1 MNNNYFILAVLIGS
15 TSLSHAEYQIGDSG
29 AVAISIDA
37 SVISTDNVSRD
48 STEDSD
54 VITSVLPTLQ
64 YKNDAG
70 AASIEA
76 HVGQEFITYND
87 LSENDSEDLK
97 SNVKITFP
105 DELDGENFSLVIE
118 GGYNEYTSARSARG
132 GEGSVV
138 STEEVDLS
146 LRTSYYIT
154 EDIALRAAVEHLD
167 RESLTT
173 GYSDLTTLTVP
184 VAFYYQIDESL
195 SAGVGYRSR
204 SSKVGNQVV
213 SPKADSDDEV
223 FFVGIENQVS
233 SIWGYELEVGVQER
247 NFDANSFADQD
258 GLFASLL
265 VNWQISDM
273 TELVGELSNEFGTTL
288 ANQSSETGSVG
299 VQLNHTF
306 DERLSA
312 SLGLSYSEME
322 YTQADTQT
330 NGARDDERFSSFLT
344 VDYKLMDGRW
354 TLRGSVNHDDN
365 DSSAAPANY
374 KALRGGLSS
383 IFVF

>member
-1 MNNNYFILAVLIGS
+1 MNIKFTSLAFLLGS
-15 TSLSHAEYQIGDSG
+15 LSLSHAEYQIGDSG
-29 AVAISIDA
+29 AVAIGFEA
-37 SVISTDNVSRD
+37 SVISTDNVNRD

-54 VITSVLPTLQ
+54 VITSFLPTLQ
-64 YKNDAG
+64 YKSDAG

-118 GGYNEYTSARSARG
+118 GGYNEYTSARSNRDG
-132 GEGSVV
+132 NGNVV

-146 LRTSYYIT
+146 LNISYFIT
-154 EDIALRAAVEHLD
+154 EDITLRAAVEHLD
-167 RESLTT
+167 IESLTT
-173 GYSDLTTLTVP
+173 GYGDLTTMTVP
-184 VAFYYQIDESL
+184 VAFYYEIDESL

-204 SSKVGNQVV
+204 SSKVGNQVT
-213 SPKADSDDEV
+213 SNDKRDSDDDA

-233 SIWGYELEVGVQER
+233 DIWGYELEVGVQDR
-247 NFDANSFADQD
+247 NFDANGIADQD

-288 ANQSSETGSVG
+288 ANQSTEIKSVS

-306 DERLSA
+306 DERLSV
-312 SLGLSYSEME
+312 SLGLSNEEIE
-322 YTQADTQT
+322 YTQAV
-330 NGARDDERFSSFLT
+330 GARDDDRFSSYLT
-344 VDYKLMDGRW
+344 VDYKLMDGQW
-354 TLRGSVNHDDN
+354 TLRGSVSHDDN

-374 KALRGGLSS
+374 QALRGGLSS

>member
-1 MNNNYFILAVLIGS
+1 MNSKHIILTALIGS
-15 TSLSHAEYQIGDSG
+15 VSFSHAEYQIGDSG
-29 AVAISIDA
+29 AVAIGFEA
-37 SVISTDNVSRD
+37 NVISTDNVNRD

-54 VITSVLPTLQ
+54 VIISVLPTLQ

-118 GGYNEYTSARSARG
+118 GGYNEYTSARSNEDG
-132 GEGSVV
+132 NGNIV

-146 LRTSYYIT
+146 LKTSYYIT
-154 EDIALRAAVEHLD
+154 EDITLRAAVEHLD
-167 RESLTT
+167 KESQTT
-173 GYSDLTTLTVP
+173 GFADLTTMTVP
-184 VAFYYQIDESL
+184 VALYYEIDESL
-195 SAGVGYRSR
+195 SAGIGYRSR
-204 SSKVGNQVV
+204 SSKVGNQVT
-213 SPKADSDDEV
+213 SAKLDSDDDA

-233 SIWGYELEVGVQER
+233 DIWGYELEVGVQDR
-247 NFDANSFADQD
+247 NFDANGFADQD
-258 GLFASLL
+258 GVFASLL

-288 ANQSSETGSVG
+288 ANQSTEIKSIG

-306 DERLSA
+306 DDRLSA
-312 SLGLSYSEME
+312 SLGLSNEEIE
-322 YTQADTQT
+322 YTQAS
-330 NGARDDERFSSFLT
+330 GPRDDDRFSSFLT
-344 VDYKLMDGRW
+344 VDYKLMDGQW
-354 TLRGSVNHDDN
+354 TLRGSVSHDDN
-365 DSSAAPANY
+365 DSPVARANY
-374 KALRGGLSS
+374 QALRGGLSS

>member
-1 MNNNYFILAVLIGS
+1 MNIKFTSLAFLAGS
-15 TSLSHAEYQIGDSG
+15 LSLSHAEYQIGDSG
-29 AVAISIDA
+29 AVAIGFEA
-37 SVISTDNVSRD
+37 SVISTDNVNRD
-48 STEDSD
+48 STEDAD
-54 VITSVLPTLQ
+54 VITSFLPTLQ
-64 YKNDAG
+64 YKSDAG

-76 HVGQEFITYND
+76 YVGQEFITYND

-118 GGYNEYTSARSARG
+118 GGYNEYTSARSNQG
-132 GEGSVV
+132 GQGGVV

-146 LRTSYYIT
+146 LNTSYYIT
-154 EDIALRAAVEHLD
+154 EDITLRAAVEHLD
-167 RESLTT
+167 KESLTT
-173 GYSDLTTLTVP
+173 GFADLTTMTVP
-184 VAFYYQIDESL
+184 IAFYYEIDESL

-204 SSKVGNQVV
+204 SSKVGNQVT
-213 SPKADSDDEV
+213 SAKADSDDDA

-233 SIWGYELEVGVQER
+233 DIWGYELEVGVQDR
-247 NFDANSFADQD
+247 NFDANGIADQD

-288 ANQSSETGSVG
+288 ANQSTEIKSLGL
-299 VQLNHTF
+299 QLNHTF

-312 SLGLSYSEME
+312 SLGLSSEEIE
-322 YTQADTQT
+322 YTQA
-330 NGARDDERFSSFLT
+330 NGARDDDRFSSFLT
-344 VDYKLMDGRW
+344 VDYKLMDGQW
-354 TLRGSVNHDDN
+354 TLRGSGSHDDN
-365 DSSAAPANY
+365 DSTVAPANY
-374 KALRGGLSS
+374 QALRGGLSS

>member
-1 MNNNYFILAVLIGS
+1 MNIKFTSLAFLAGS
-15 TSLSHAEYQIGDSG
+15 LSLSHAEYQIGDSG
-29 AVAISIDA
+29 AVAIGFEA
-37 SVISTDNVSRD
+37 SVISTDNVSWD

-76 HVGQEFITYND
+76 YVGQEFITYND

-118 GGYNEYTSARSARG
+118 GGYNEYTSARSNEDG
-132 GEGSVV
+132 NGNIV

-146 LRTSYYIT
+146 LNTSYYIT
-154 EDIALRAAVEHLD
+154 EDITLRAAVEHLD
-167 RESLTT
+167 KEILTT
-173 GYSDLTTLTVP
+173 GYADLTTMTVP
-184 VAFYYQIDESL
+184 VAFYYVIDESL

-204 SSKVGNQVV
+204 SSKVGNQVT
-213 SPKADSDDEV
+213 SNDKKDSDDDA

-233 SIWGYELEVGVQER
+233 DIWGYELEVGVQDR
-247 NFDANSFADQD
+247 NFDANGIADQD
-258 GLFASLL
+258 GVFASLL

-288 ANQSSETGSVG
+288 ANQSTEIKSVS

-306 DERLSA
+306 DERISA
-312 SLGLSYSEME
+312 SLGLSNEEIE
-322 YTQADTQT
+322 YTQAV
-330 NGARDDERFSSFLT
+330 GARDDDRFSSFLT
-344 VDYKLMDGRW
+344 VDYKLMDGQW
-354 TLRGSVNHDDN
+354 TLRGSVSHDDN
-365 DSSAAPANY
+365 DSTVAPANY
-374 KALRGGLSS
+374 QALSGGLSS